1 VKLTTRQTA
10 LNAAV
15 VEHDIAAPRRPITG
29 RSALTRPSQIAP
41 MLLATGNPPLGRVRY
56 SRLRDLRCEVSNMV
70 KVGDRIALSSFK
82 GADREGVV
90 TEVTGAMVRVRWSSG
105 QESAVVPA
113 PGTLTV
119 RESADAQANRAVG
132 SESAPPNKTPSGAG
146 VKKAAA
152 KAATK
157 KPTPKGA
164 SGTAARSKSAAT
176 KANTS
181 TSKGSAKRP
190 G

>member
-1 VKLTTRQTA
+1 
-10 LNAAV
+10 
-15 VEHDIAAPRRPITG
+15 
-29 RSALTRPSQIAP
+29 
-41 MLLATGNPPLGRVRY
+41 
-56 SRLRDLRCEVSNMV
+56 MV

-90 TEVTGAMVRVRWSSG
+90 LEVTGAMVRVRWSSG

-119 RESADAQANRAVG
+119 LDSADDQPTRAGGRESAPSN
-132 SESAPPNKTPSGAG
+132 ETPSGAG

-152 KAATK
+152 KAPAK
-157 KPTPKGA
+157 KATPKKATPKKA
-164 SGTAARSKSAAT
+164 SGTAATSKSAAT
-176 KANTS
+176 KANSS
-181 TSKGSAKRP
+181 TSKGKAKPP

>member
-1 VKLTTRQTA
+1 
-10 LNAAV
+10 
-15 VEHDIAAPRRPITG
+15 
-29 RSALTRPSQIAP
+29 
-41 MLLATGNPPLGRVRY
+41 
-56 SRLRDLRCEVSNMV
+56 MV

-90 TEVTGAMVRVRWSSG
+90 TEVTGAMIRVRWSSG

-119 RESADAQANRAVG
+119 LESADDQANRAG
-132 SESAPPNKTPSGAG
+132 GRESAPSNKTPSGAG
-146 VKKAAA
+146 VKKAAT

-157 KPTPKGA
+157 KATPKGDVRY
-164 SGTAARSKSAAT
+164 GCDVEVGGDQGQHLNVQRV
-176 KANTS
+176 
-181 TSKGSAKRP
+181 AKRP